1 MNEKTLEFI
10 KRLKEQRQN
19 PANNEEF
26 QKRLETIKARKK
38 QLEERAAKRDVARK
52 GRNDNRRR
60 GERKHVEHIRQENVN
75 GMNEQNM
82 PRRHRRHTPR
92 TNK

>member
-10 KRLKEQRQN
+10 KKLKEQRQN

-26 QKRLETIKARKK
+26 QKRLDAIKSRRQKIH
-38 QLEERAAKRDVARK
+38 EHAAKIEEARMSK
-52 GRNDNRRR
+52 NENKRR
-60 GERKHVEHIRQENVN
+60 GERKHVEHIRQENAN